1 MDWRGWRGGRGER
14 GERGQRSDGG
24 SLENYDAGEEACIA
38 DGDPTSF
45 GFLSFVGP
53 QAMMIPLLSAFFH
66 FSL

>member
-1 MDWRGWRGGRGER
+1 ME
-14 GERGQRSDGG
+14 EMEEM
-24 SLENYDAGEEACIA
+24 ENYDAGEEACMA

-45 GFLSFVGP
+45 GFLSFIGP